1 MAARLLCILFCS
13 VLATSVFAQSTIQF
27 TAYGR
32 TVYENDGTI
41 EITVVRTGNLNGV
54 AKADYETLPGS
65 LGAPNGD
72 YVPANG
78 TLTFGNQESEKKI
91 YLTLIDDNTTNDPLA
106 RTIGLYLSN
115 YVNASEGQYYFLSL
129 EIKDDEPPPP
139 PLTLSYGNLTF
150 SEGDGTTNT
159 TLTVNLNRAH
169 DALISVTFRH
179 YAPPF
184 DAGYNGTGVKLDN
197 VQFEPGE
204 TTKQVPLTIYGNNT
218 YESVIKTFHLTP
230 QVSSWGVQISTPDL
244 EITLTEDD
252 PVATI
257 SIADISVAEGSC
269 GPTPIEITLTADA
282 PVNGIVHWSASDG
295 TATNADIDYGPFGV
309 YEPVR
314 MVNTTTGKITLVAPY
329 GDLNIESNETFVVTL
344 TSATNMTIGDGSATV
359 TIENDDEELP
369 QFAEDLVRIE
379 AGKSGTLRID
389 FPGPAPAGSVLLS
402 SSDSR
407 VKVPPSVI
415 VPQQAMFVT
424 FPADAT
430 EAAGPVTV
438 TANLT
443 GALGAARITAT
454 VDAFRQADLRFDE
467 ARRSAF
473 AGETAMV
480 WLGFSPARSEP
491 VTVTLAASP
500 GIVVPESAIVPANG
514 FASVPFTSLAAG
526 SGWITASYGDASSSL
541 VVDVSA
547 QTLASFAPEIAPTS
561 GGSLVTLKGVGFSS
575 GCTASFGDVV
585 AETTFVDGETLTAK
599 TPAHAADAVN
609 LTVTCGTTP
618 VTAEKDFRFANAK
631 RRASR
636 H

>member
-1 MAARLLCILFCS
+1 MPARLFCVLLS
-13 VLATSVFAQSTIQF
+13 SLLATAAFAQSIIQF
-27 TAYGR
+27 TAHGR

-41 EITVVRTGNLNGV
+41 EISVVRTGNLNGT
-54 AKADYETLPGS
+54 AKVDYQTLPGS
-65 LGAPNGD
+65 LGAPLGD

-78 TLTFGNQESEKKI
+78 TLTFDNQESGKTI
-91 YLTLIDDNTTNDPLA
+91 SLTLIDDNTTNDPLT
-106 RTIGLYLSN
+106 RVIGLYLSN
-115 YVNASEGQYYFLSL
+115 YVHSSEGEYYFLSV

-139 PLTLSYGNLTF
+139 PLGLVYGNLTF
-150 SEGDGTTNT
+150 SEGDGITNT
-159 TLTVNLNRAH
+159 SFTIGLTRPHDQMIWVNFTPIGTY
-169 DALISVTFRH
+169 D
-179 YAPPF
+179 
-184 DAGYNGTGVKLDN
+184 GYNGVSVDLGDVR
-197 VQFEPGE
+197 FEPGQ
-204 TTKQVPLTIYGNNT
+204 TTKQVSLAIRGNNT
-218 YESVIKTFHLTP
+218 YESVAKSFHFRPSVSLWDPIATP
-230 QVSSWGVQISTPDL
+230 EFDIVV
-244 EITLTEDD
+244 TEDD
-252 PVATI
+252 AVPAI
-257 SIADISVAEGSC
+257 SISDVSKPEGNC
-269 GPTPIEITLTADA
+269 CDPIQLQVTLTTDVPATGL
-282 PVNGIVHWSASDG
+282 VYWSMSDG
-295 TATNADIDYGPFGV
+295 TATQAGLDYSTFGPP
-309 YEPVR
+309 EPIYFTNSTSAT
-314 MVNTTTGKITLVAPY
+314 VNIEVAHYP
-329 GDLNIESNETFVVTL
+329 DLNIEPDETFTITL
-344 TSATNMTIGDGSATV
+344 TSATNMTIADGSATI

-369 QFAEDLVRIE
+369 QFMEDLVRIE
-379 AGKSGTLRID
+379 AGKSATLRID

-407 VKVPPSVI
+407 VKVPLSVS
-415 VPQQAMFVT
+415 VPREAMFVT
-424 FPADAT
+424 FPADAIA
-430 EAAGPVTV
+430 AAGPVLV

-443 GALGAARITAT
+443 GALGAAQITAT

-514 FASVPFTSLAAG
+514 MASIPFTSLAAG
-526 SGWITASYGDASSSL
+526 TGWITASYEGTSSSL

-561 GGSLVTLKGVGFSS
+561 GGSMVTLKGAGFSS

-585 AETTFVDGETLTAK
+585 AETTFVDGETLIAT

-618 VTAEKDFRFANAK
+618 VTAEKSFRFATQK